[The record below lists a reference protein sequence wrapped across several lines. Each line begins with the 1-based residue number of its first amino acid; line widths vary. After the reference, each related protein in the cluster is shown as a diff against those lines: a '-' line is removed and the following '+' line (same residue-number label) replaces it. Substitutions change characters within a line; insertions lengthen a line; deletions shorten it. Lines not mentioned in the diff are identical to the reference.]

1 LFHFLTISLK
11 FLKIQVFIHKPEDT
25 VWMSFAVF
33 PYPITSF
40 FLQAKPDDGM
50 KAADL
55 HIEQVD
61 TIQADKTSHPCQYD
75 IR

>member
-1 LFHFLTISLK
+1 MI
-11 FLKIQVFIHKPEDT
+11 
-25 VWMSFAVF
+25 FAVF

-40 FLQAKPDDGM
+40 YLQTNPDDGM

-61 TIQADKTSHPCQYD
+61 TIREDKVGQPCRPD
-75 IR
+75 LR